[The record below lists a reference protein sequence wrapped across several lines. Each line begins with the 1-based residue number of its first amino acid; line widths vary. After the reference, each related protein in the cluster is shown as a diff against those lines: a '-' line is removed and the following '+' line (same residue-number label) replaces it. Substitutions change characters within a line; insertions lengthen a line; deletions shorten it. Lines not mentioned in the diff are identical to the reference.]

1 LDLAKATVPDDN
13 QSDLLLFGI
22 IYDSGR
28 RITGGDIRLDRINA
42 FGLSHSFGLIED
54 LFACRSEKIMPLS
67 LDRLILIH

>member
-28 RITGGDIRLDRINA
+28 RITGGDIRLDRINT

-54 LFACRSEKIMPLS
+54 LFA
-67 LDRLILIH
+67 